1 MNTRGLLLCGVLLA
15 VAARADES
23 PESGAPAVFRDAL
36 SRVARGLV
44 RIDTVGGAQPV
55 EGDDTGRA
63 AAGFRVAD
71 GPTTGLVWSA
81 DGLILASSFNFWRDP
96 TLITVTLSD
105 GRRLVAE
112 QVAQDSAT
120 RSVLLRVPARDLQ
133 PAQWVE
139 RAALRPGQWALAAGF
154 GGAAREPAL
163 SVGVVSALHRVNGL
177 AVQCD
182 TKTSPVNYGGALFDV
197 EGRVIGL
204 ISPMSPGEEA
214 TAGVQWYDS
223 GVGFAIPRDVL
234 APRVEEMS
242 AGRDLRPGLLGVM
255 LDAAEPVVGE
265 TAIQPGAPEGIAVA
279 QEPTGP
285 AAVAG
290 LRAGDV
296 IIAIDGA
303 AVRRLADL
311 RRALARKWAG
321 ATVQV
326 QVWRAAATLEL
337 SLVLVTA
344 EDAAASQ
351 PASDATEP

>member
-1 MNTRGLLLCGVLLA
+1 MKTRGLLLCGVLLA
-15 VAARADES
+15 LAAQADES
-23 PESGAPAVFRDAL
+23 PERGAPAVFRDAL
-36 SRVARGLV
+36 SRVARSLV

-55 EGDDTGRA
+55 EGDDTERA

-112 QVAQDSAT
+112 QVAQDGAI

-133 PAQWVE
+133 PAEWVE

-163 SVGVVSALHRVNGL
+163 SVGVVSALQRVSGL

-234 APRVEEMS
+234 APRVEEMT
-242 AGRDLRPGLLGVM
+242 AGRALRPGLLGVM
-255 LDAAEPVVGE
+255 LDSREPVVG
-265 TAIQPGAPEGIAVA
+265 PP
-279 QEPTGP
+279 PSP
-285 AAVAG
+285 S
-290 LRAGDV
+290 R
-296 IIAIDGA
+296 
-303 AVRRLADL
+303 
-311 RRALARKWAG
+311 
-321 ATVQV
+321 
-326 QVWRAAATLEL
+326 
-337 SLVLVTA
+337 
-344 EDAAASQ
+344 
-351 PASDATEP
+351 